1 MLNEFVVDG
10 DWLQA
15 NLGGRGLAIV
25 DCDPEAAYLRAHI
38 PGAFHSNKHPYKST
52 ENHRVV
58 MGPGEFAAAMSELGI
73 GEDTDVVAYDTTG
86 SVSAGRMWWCLRYYG
101 HSRVR
106 VLDGGWD
113 LWLRQ
118 GRPVTMRVPEAA
130 PASFTPRPDESM
142 LATGDYVLSALGRP
156 DVAVVDVRSESEW
169 TGVEGRTNPRP
180 GHIPGSVHLEW
191 SNSITRDGERR
202 FKTEP
207 ELRQMFEACGITPDK
222 EVITL

>member
-1 MLNEFVVDG
+1 MLNEFLVDG
-10 DWLQA
+10 DWVQA
-15 NLGGRGLAIV
+15 NLGRRDLVLV
-25 DCDPEAAYLRAHI
+25 DCDSEAAYLRAHI
-38 PGAFHSNKHPYKST
+38 PGALHSNKHPYKST

-58 MGPGEFAAAMSELGI
+58 MGPPEFAAAMSELGI
-73 GEDTDVVAYDTTG
+73 GEDTDVVAYDTSG

-106 VLDGGWD
+106 ILDGGWD

-118 GRPVTMRVPEAA
+118 SRPATMRVPEST
-130 PASFTPRPDESM
+130 PASFTSRPDESL
-142 LATGDYVLSALGRP
+142 LATADYVLAALVRP
-156 DVAVVDVRSESEW
+156 DVVVVDVRSDAEW

-180 GHIPGSVHLEW
+180 GHLPGSVHLEW

-202 FKTEP
+202 LKTEP
-207 ELRQMFEACGITPDK
+207 ELREMFEACGITPDK